1 MQIELDFVQI
11 QLASTTSV
19 QIIVG
24 DLFTVVKIDFKFNN
38 LADVFVTLL
47 GSFDV
52 L

>member
-1 MQIELDFVQI
+1 MQIELYFVQI
-11 QLASTTSV
+11 ELATTTSV

-24 DLFTVVKIDFKFNN
+24 DLFTVVSIDFKFND

-47 GSFDV
+47 DSFDV